1 MQYKWQLPCLLAMV
15 AACSAT
21 PAWAQKD
28 AQASPPPSSTAD
40 TPAVEPQAIHA
51 IELMAQ
57 KLRALKSFTVTAE
70 ITNED
75 VLNSGQ
81 KVTYGGTVTYKIRA
95 PDRFFASVD
104 SDRKQRSFF
113 YDGSKFTVYAP
124 RMHYYAQRAL
134 PNHPTVAQ
142 IVDTAQEKYGI
153 DMPLADLFYWGTD
166 KAPMSSIQSATVI
179 GPARVG
185 KVECDHLLMRQ
196 SGVDWQVWISR
207 QTLLPEKLV
216 IANLDDPTQPE
227 YSAVL
232 QWDADAHLT
241 DNTFVFTPSSD
252 DHPIKIADDAQTTE
266 ASP

>member
-1 MQYKWQLPCLLAMV
+1 MQYTWQLPCVLAMV
-15 AACSAT
+15 AACAAT

-28 AQASPPPSSTAD
+28 VPAPPPAPSSSDA
-40 TPAVEPQAIHA
+40 PAIEPSAIHA

-57 KLRALKSFTVTAE
+57 KLRTLKSFSVTAD

-75 VLNSGQ
+75 VLDSGQ

-95 PDRFFASVD
+95 PDRFFAAID
-104 SDRKQRSFF
+104 SDRKQRSFY
-113 YDGSKFTVYAP
+113 YDGAKFTVYAP
-124 RMHYYAQRAL
+124 RMHYYAQREI
-134 PNHPTVAQ
+134 PNTTVAQ
-142 IVDTAQEKYGI
+142 LVDKAQEKYGI

-166 KAPMSSIQSATVI
+166 KAPTSSIQSATVI
-179 GPARVG
+179 GPARIG
-185 KVECDHLLMRQ
+185 KIECDHLLMRQ

-207 QTLLPEKLV
+207 QTLLPAKLV

-232 QWDADAHLT
+232 QWDADAHLS
-241 DNTFVFTPSSD
+241 DSTFVFTPTSE
-252 DHPIKIADDAQTTE
+252 DHLIKIADDAQTTE